1 MTNELQKIAKCYK
14 TCLKRLKTATRKCKI
29 TLKKTKQG
37 PKNPE
42 NISTMGKV
50 SQEKSKS
57 LCLFSEFSKSSVD
70 RMLPISTRLFAVL
83 I

>member
-1 MTNELQKIAKCYK
+1 MLQNLFKETQNSYK
-14 TCLKRLKTATRKCKI
+14 KMQNYF
-29 TLKKTKQG
+29 KKTKQG

-70 RMLPISTRLFAVL
+70 RMLPISTRLFAFL